1 MSAPIPP
8 SWHPDP
14 EYPTMLRWWDGTQ
27 WTNDRRPIPVPPPP
41 GQQAQSPPPL
51 GYAVSPGSAPNMFYV
66 QPGVPGAYSSPAPQ
80 GAQTSAT
87 QSGSTNQKRNY
98 QTRGR
103 TRGPNSFSWT
113 AIGFAA
119 AYLVIAATTS
129 FVLLGIVPV
138 MSAIRAFQR
147 GEKLA
152 PVAAIAAVVTVGSA
166 IFFLTGGHR

>member
-1 MSAPIPP
+1 
-8 SWHPDP
+8 
-14 EYPTMLRWWDGTQ
+14 
-27 WTNDRRPIPVPPPP
+27 
-41 GQQAQSPPPL
+41 
-51 GYAVSPGSAPNMFYV
+51 MFYG
-66 QPGVPGAYSSPAPQ
+66 QPGVPQPYSSPAPQ
-80 GAQTSAT
+80 GAQTSGT
-87 QSGSTNQKRNY
+87 QSGSTNQKRTY
-98 QTRGR
+98 RTSGR

-138 MSAIRAFQR
+138 VSAIRAFQR

>member
-1 MSAPIPP
+1 
-8 SWHPDP
+8 
-14 EYPTMLRWWDGTQ
+14 MLYGQ
-27 WTNDRRPIPVPPPP
+27 PAVPP
-41 GQQAQSPPPL
+41 
-51 GYAVSPGSAPNMFYV
+51 
-66 QPGVPGAYSSPAPQ
+66 AYSLPAPQ
-80 GAQTSAT
+80 GAQTSGT
-87 QSGSTNQKRNY
+87 QSGSTNQKRTY

-103 TRGPNSFSWT
+103 ARGPNSFSWT
-113 AIGFAA
+113 AIGFAG